1 MNDFLPL
8 LAQFE
13 SEEFQAGT
21 LVLICFLPAA
31 IAVTAFFVFMKR
43 ELSGWPKALKWVGL
57 LPLIVGAILG
67 IGPMTAMSDDL
78 YRTNYGA
85 GPRAQMLHYGG
96 VAIPV
101 LVAVGLVVVGIL
113 HDRQRVDEL

>member
-1 MNDFLPL
+1 MIDFLPL

-13 SEEFQAGT
+13 SEEYQAGT
-21 LVLICFLPAA
+21 LILICFLPAA
-31 IAVTAFFVFMKR
+31 LSIAAFFFFMR
-43 ELSGWPKALKWVGL
+43 GELRGWTKTLKWIALV
-57 LPLIVGAILG
+57 PLIVGAILG
-67 IGPMTAMSDDL
+67 IGPMTAMADDL

-101 LVAVGLVVVGIL
+101 LVAIALVIAGLL